1 MSTLH
6 CRKAKY
12 GLMNPAKKDKV
23 MASLI
28 KRSPSNFSRYF
39 TFWFMKIFVIAT
51 LLAACEPTSQ
61 PENISAPSPKVTS
74 STASPHHLNTE
85 SLTDPISVD
94 KPQPRLSWRSQ
105 VESQIAYEIAVAS
118 TVGDLL
124 SGEADLWSSGRVID
138 ARSLAIPYAG
148 TPLKSRQMAFWRVRV
163 WAEGDMKPGP
173 WSEVSFWQM
182 ALLEDGDWK
191 ASWITSPDNTPA
203 PSSPGFERWLSATA
217 EDPHFKNSD
226 HIADTKRRLREM
238 PPATYFRKDFIVRK
252 PVESARLYSTSA
264 GYSEFFISGN
274 KIGDRIFNPAQTDF
288 DKRIYYDVDDV
299 TDQLSVGSQ
308 SLAIHLGNGFYGERT
323 AFGMAKLFYGEPAAI
338 AQLEIQYK
346 DGSKD
351 LIVSDDS
358 WYAHPSPIV
367 KNGVYS
373 GEVYDA
379 REAVKNW
386 SVPSETSDWRKAQIV
401 EGAPTKQ
408 LVAAEMPPVRRVKEV
423 RPIAILNPAPKVWTV
438 DFGQN
443 FTGIPTIDFS
453 KMKLQSGQTVI
464 LRYGEWADT
473 DGNVSLKSGGAA
485 PRTKQVDAYI
495 SNGIDDKLWSPKFTW
510 HGFRYMDITGIDDA
524 PSLDAITAHLTR
536 TDISIIGQFTSS
548 NELLNRIH
556 DTALW
561 TFESNLVS
569 VPSDCPIRE
578 RNGWT
583 GDAHATVQMASY
595 NYNMSPF
602 LEKYLGDFKTT
613 EMVAPTIVPGRR
625 TRSGKIDW
633 AAAEVF
639 LAWEHYLHSGD
650 VSIIERQYDSLLDY
664 VAFVEK
670 VAEDDLITNSK
681 HFYGDWCDTL
691 PERGKARPLG
701 RCMSYHTPGEV
712 TATALIVRVFDLM
725 AQMAERIER
734 VEDSKQFASRYD
746 AFKSAFNEAY
756 FDAEAGSYGSQTA
769 NAMALSFGITP
780 ESLRQDVAASLDLD
794 VREVWGGHASVGAL
808 GQTWLYP
815 ALSDNGYGDT
825 AFGIFTAEGRTGYS
839 YQFDVLGVTSIW
851 ENHTNFIPENGD
863 GPGRSLSHPFH
874 GGYDAWF
881 YSGLGGI
888 QPDPEAPGY
897 KHFTLS
903 PIFPENLDHAS
914 VFLETGYGTIRSA
927 WVKSGDKI
935 KWDVAIPLNTKAT
948 IELQASSDGSKI
960 LGPGDYAISLTNNG
974 KMTISQTTED

>member
-1 MSTLH
+1 MIGLAKLFPSGLIRYLTLQFLGVL
-6 CRKAKY
+6 A
-12 GLMNPAKKDKV
+12 
-23 MASLI
+23 
-28 KRSPSNFSRYF
+28 
-39 TFWFMKIFVIAT
+39 IAA

-61 PENISAPSPKVTS
+61 NANTNVQADKAILSLIG
-74 STASPHHLNTE
+74 PHHIKTE
-85 SLTDPISVD
+85 SRTNPITVD
-94 KPQPRLSWRSQ
+94 RAQPRLSWRSQ
-105 VESQIAYEIAVAS
+105 VKNQHAYEIAVAS
-118 TVGDLL
+118 NMDALL
-124 SGEADLWSSGRVID
+124 DGKPDLWSSRRVIEG
-138 ARSLAIPYAG
+138 RSLAIPYAG
-148 TPLKSRQMAFWRVRV
+148 VPLKSRQIAYWRVRV
-163 WAEGDMKPGP
+163 WAEGDIEPGP
-173 WSEVSFWQM
+173 WSEVSSWQM
-182 ALLEDGDWK
+182 ALLEDSDWK

-203 PSSPGFERWLSATA
+203 PPSPGFERWLSATA
-217 EDPHFKNSD
+217 ENPHFKNSK

-299 TDQLSVGSQ
+299 SDQLSVGPQ

-338 AQLEIQYK
+338 AQLEIKYE
-346 DGSKD
+346 DGSQEF
-351 LIVSDDS
+351 IVSDDS
-358 WYAHPSPIV
+358 WYAHPSPIL

-386 SVPSETSDWRKAQIV
+386 AMPSETSGWRKAQIV
-401 EGAPTKQ
+401 EAAPTKR

-453 KMKLQSGQTVI
+453 EMNLQSGQSVI
-464 LRYGEWADT
+464 LRFGEWADT

-510 HGFRYMDITGIDDA
+510 HGFRYMDITGIDEA
-524 PSLDAITAHLTR
+524 PPLDAITAHLTR

-613 EMVAPTIVPGRR
+613 EMIAPTIVPGRR
-625 TRSGKIDW
+625 TRSGMIDW

-639 LAWEHYLHSGD
+639 LTWEHYLHSGD
-650 VSIIERQYDSLLDY
+650 ISIIERQYDSLLDY
-664 VAFVEK
+664 VAYVEK

-725 AQMAERIER
+725 AQMAERIDR
-734 VEDSKQFASRYD
+734 AGDSQKFASRYD
-746 AFKSAFNEAY
+746 SFQSAFHSAFY
-756 FDAEAGSYGSQTA
+756 DPQARSYGSQTA

-780 ESLRQDVAASLDLD
+780 EGLRQDVASSLDSD
-794 VREVWGGHASVGAL
+794 IREVWGGHASVGAL

-825 AFGIFTAEGRTGYS
+825 AFGIFTTEGKTGYS
-839 YQFDVLGVTSIW
+839 YQFDVLGATTIW

-863 GPGRSLSHPFH
+863 TPGRSLSHPFH

-881 YSGLGGI
+881 YNGLGGI
-888 QPDPEAPGY
+888 KPDPEAPGY

-903 PIFPENLDHAS
+903 PVFPKNLNHAS
-914 VFLETGYGTIRSA
+914 VSLETGYGTIRSA

-960 LGPGDYAISLTNNG
+960 LGPGNYAISLTDNG
-974 KMTISQTTED
+974 KMKISQATED